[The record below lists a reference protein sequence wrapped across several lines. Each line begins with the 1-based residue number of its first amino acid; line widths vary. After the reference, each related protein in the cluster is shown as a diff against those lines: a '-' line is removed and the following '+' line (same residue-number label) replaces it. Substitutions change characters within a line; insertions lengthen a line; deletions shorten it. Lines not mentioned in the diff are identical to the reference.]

1 MQLRLF
7 YPAWLSP
14 LAIGAA
20 LTMLPYPRALAQQA
34 SSQDD
39 SLADIIVTAN
49 KREERI
55 STVPSSIV
63 ALSNDALNDSEV
75 KSITDL
81 ANLVPGIEFYGNAGY
96 GSGTLSA
103 ITIRGIYSLVG
114 ASPTGIY
121 VDDTPIQGRLNS
133 LSFFGNAYP
142 VSFDVERVEVDRGPQ
157 GTLFGAGAEGGALR
171 FVNPTPSLTSTQ
183 GFIHSEIAYTQDG
196 SPSYELG
203 AALSA
208 PIIDNEL
215 GYHIGLWS
223 REDGGYIDRIDPFNG
238 SVVKSDANSAQSFAV
253 KASLL
258 YVPFDGLKITPSI
271 DAQSIHNQDA
281 QAYYLA
287 DSNPSSGQFVSG
299 RLLEQP
305 NTDYF
310 YIPSLKLEAGLG
322 ATTLTTVTS
331 FFDRKGTLLDD
342 LTTYNGLLFGPPTGY
357 GNPLGPAYPASYG
370 DAGPAYLSISQRQ
383 FSQEVRLASNDTTA
397 RLRWTAGVFYSHETQ
412 IDTQD
417 VQSPFLAVNVFG
429 IPAQSAIFDSTL
441 ESIDTQ
447 IAAFGQLDYRLI
459 QGLTVTLGARVS
471 HTNSKF
477 TQSQTGPLAAAEF
490 PFAGGGQSQNPVTP
504 KAVLSYQIT
513 DEHLIYVSVAKGFRE
528 GGANPPIP
536 LQSATDPAGCPLS
549 KEPGDYG
556 SDSLWSYEIGTK
568 DAFFDNRLRVN
579 ISAFD
584 VDWRQI
590 QQDIYLANCG
600 FGYVANTG
608 SATSRGFDLAAEA
621 AVTAD
626 LTLGVSVSYTDAFI
640 TSNSYTPNGS
650 PTFLRGDAI
659 GTPPNALS
667 PWDITNS
674 AKYKFALIGSTEG
687 FVRLEDIYRSKNPG
701 PFNSQIPTSPAY
713 TPTIPANPATNLLN
727 GKLGVEWG
735 QWQVSL
741 FVNNL
746 LDRHPELGLYN
757 DIPTSPLYTAYTFRP
772 RTMGL
777 TANVKF

>member
-1 MQLRLF
+1 MQLRILH
-7 YPAWLSP
+7 PTWLSS
-14 LAIGAA
+14 LAFTAA
-20 LTMLPYPRALAQQA
+20 LAFQPYPCAFAQQA

-39 SLADIIVTAN
+39 SIPDIIVTAN

-75 KSITDL
+75 KNITDL

-133 LSFFGNAYP
+133 LSFFGNPYP
-142 VSFDVERVEVDRGPQ
+142 VNFDVERVEVDRGPQ

-171 FVNPTPSLTSTQ
+171 FVNPEPSLTDTH
-183 GFIHSEIAYTQDG
+183 GFVHSEVAYTQNG

-208 PIIDNEL
+208 PIIENEL
-215 GYHIGLWS
+215 GYHIGVWS
-223 REDGGYIDRIDPFNG
+223 REDGGYIDRIDPFTG
-238 SVVKSDANSAQSFAV
+238 EVVKSDANSAQSYAF
-253 KASLL
+253 KAALT
-258 YVPFDGLKITPSI
+258 YVPFDGLKVTPSI

-281 QAYYLA
+281 QAYYIA
-287 DSNPSSGQFVSG
+287 DSNPSSEQFVSG

-310 YIPSLKLEAGLG
+310 YIPSVKFEAGLG
-322 ATTLTTVTS
+322 GNTLTTVTS
-331 FFDRKGTLLDD
+331 FFDRKGTLIDD
-342 LTTYNGLLFGPPTGY
+342 LTTYNGLLFGPPGGY
-357 GNPLGPAYPASYG
+357 GNPLGAAYPASYD

-383 FSQEVRLASNDTTA
+383 FSQEVRLASNDTAA
-397 RLRWTAGVFYSHETQ
+397 RLRWTAGLFYSHETQ
-412 IDTQD
+412 IDTQS
-417 VQSPFLAVNVFG
+417 VLSPFLATNVFD
-429 IPAQSAIFDSTL
+429 IPAESPIFDSTL

-447 IAAFGQLDYRLI
+447 VAVFGQLDYRLT
-459 QGLTVTLGARVS
+459 QALTVTLGARVS

-477 TQSQTGPLAAAEF
+477 TQSQTGPLASAEF
-490 PFAGGGQSQNPVTP
+490 PFAGGGQSQNPFTP

-536 LQSATDPAGCPLS
+536 LQSGTDPAGCPLS
-549 KEPGDYG
+549 KEPGAYG
-556 SDSLWSYEIGTK
+556 SDYLWSYEIGTK
-568 DAFFDNRLRVN
+568 DAFFDNRLRFN
-579 ISAFD
+579 FSAFD
-584 VDWRQI
+584 VDWRKI

-621 AVTAD
+621 AVTSD
-626 LTLGVSVSYTDAFI
+626 LTLGLSLSYTDAFVS
-640 TSNSYTPNGS
+640 SNSYTPDGS

-667 PWDITNS
+667 PWDVTNS
-674 AKYKFALIGSTEG
+674 IKYKFSLIGGTQA

-713 TPTIPANPATNLLN
+713 TPTITANPATNLLN

-746 LDRHPELGLYN
+746 LDRHPDLGLYN
-757 DIPTSPLYTAYTFRP
+757 DLPNSPLYTAYSFRP
-772 RTMGL
+772 RTIGL
-777 TANVKF
+777 TANIKF